1 MFDVPNQCA
10 PFKMYH
16 SSLQTPSHQS
26 VWYSVDVFTL
36 INGGDDTDIDND
48 DDDNDDND
56 NDDNDN
62 DDNVITKMMIMND
75 QSLYQDDQ
83 SGNGGGGGESYTYYP
98 TAGDSK

>member
-1 MFDVPNQCA
+1 MCTFQNV
-10 PFKMYH
+10 
-16 SSLQTPSHQS
+16 SLLSPDPPSHQS
-26 VWYSVDVFTL
+26 VWCSVDVFTL

-48 DDDNDDND
+48 DDD